1 MIRALWCHPDSGRV
15 EVGDESL
22 IDAWRA
28 APGTRLWL
36 DLADVEPE
44 PERHLLTGRFGLHP
58 LAVSD
63 AQHPRH
69 PPKLEGF
76 ADHAFLLLKGI
87 GPTQERFDFATIQ
100 IAIFIGTDFLVTRHS
115 APSTSID
122 RLWQELQA
130 DPAALV
136 HGPDAA
142 ALRLARI
149 SIDHYTRRLLV
160 LEPWL
165 EDLEEQIVEHPRDEM
180 LAELTRTRTDLRRF
194 RRVLRYHVQIF
205 EDLLNDDERPPQIT
219 AARRHEINDVY
230 EHQERAASLATLYY
244 EVATDLIDGTISL
257 ASHRL
262 NNIMKVLTIVT
273 AIFVPLSFLAGIY
286 GMNFEQMPEL
296 KTRYGYFILLGVMA
310 TLATALLVIFRRK
323 RWI

>member
-1 MIRALWCHPDSGRV
+1 MIRALWCHPESGRV
-15 EVGDESL
+15 EVGDHSL

-28 APGTRLWL
+28 AQGTHLWL
-36 DLADVEPE
+36 DLADNDPE
-44 PERHLLTGRFGLHP
+44 AERRLMIDRFGLHP

-63 AQHPRH
+63 ALHPRH

-87 GPTQERFDFATIQ
+87 GPAQARFDFATLQ
-100 IAIFIGTDFLVTRHS
+100 IAIFVGTDFLVTRHS

-122 RLWQELQA
+122 RLWQELQD
-130 DPAALV
+130 DPSRLV
-136 HGPDAA
+136 QGPDAA
-142 ALRLARI
+142 ALRLARL
-149 SIDHYTRRLLV
+149 SIDHYTQRLLT

-165 EDLEEQIVEHPRDEM
+165 EDLEDDLAAHPRDAT
-180 LAELTRTRTDLRRF
+180 LAELTRTKTDLRRF

-205 EDLLNDDERPPQIT
+205 EDLLDDDERPPQIT

-273 AIFVPLSFLAGIY
+273 AIFVLLSFLAGVY

-296 KTRYGYFILLGVMA
+296 HTRYGYFILLGVMA
-310 TLATALLVIFRRK
+310 TLATTLLVVFRRK

>member
-1 MIRALWCHPDSGRV
+1 MIRALWCHPESGRI
-15 EVGDESL
+15 EVGDHSL

-36 DLADVEPE
+36 DLADNDPEVE
-44 PERHLLTGRFGLHP
+44 RRLMIDRFGLHP

-63 AQHPRH
+63 ALHPRH

-87 GPTQERFDFATIQ
+87 GPAQARFDFATLQ
-100 IAIFIGTDFLVTRHS
+100 IAIFVGTDFLVTRHS

-122 RLWQELQA
+122 RLWQELQD
-130 DPAALV
+130 DPSRLAQ
-136 HGPDAA
+136 GPDAA
-142 ALRLARI
+142 ALRLARL
-149 SIDHYTRRLLV
+149 SIDHYTQRLLT

-165 EDLEEQIVEHPRDEM
+165 EDLEDDLAAHPRDEK
-180 LAELTRTRTDLRRF
+180 LAELTRTKTDLRRF

-205 EDLLNDDERPPQIT
+205 EDLLDDDERPAQIT

-296 KTRYGYFILLGVMA
+296 HTRYGYFILLGVMA
-310 TLATALLVIFRRK
+310 TLATTLLVVFRRK